1 MHLLVDISA
10 HGLGHLAQTAPV
22 LAELGR
28 QIPSLRLTVRS
39 GLQRDQLSARIH
51 LPFAHIHDA
60 SDFGFVMHN
69 AVDIDFAASLLR
81 YREFHLHWERRIA
94 DAAAELRGLKVDAVL
109 SNAAYLPLAAARQ
122 AGIAAAGMCSL
133 NWADLFAH
141 YFPTE
146 TAIQAQMLA
155 AYNAADV
162 FLRVTPGMP
171 MEGFQHRHNIGP
183 IAHLAKRPHA
193 RKALDAALNIPAGTR
208 CVLAAMGGMEFRLPI
223 ESWPTHDNLIYLCP
237 ASWGLQRADV
247 RDFDTAGWP
256 FTDLLAN
263 VDAVLTKPGYGT
275 FVEAACNGT
284 PVLYV
289 PRDNWPE
296 EFPMAAWLQQ
306 HGRCAAIDRQRLMAG
321 HISSALDAL
330 WQQTEKPRPLPTG
343 INDAAEILVRL
354 YITPP

>member
-22 LAELGR
+22 VVELSR
-28 QIPSLRLTVRS
+28 RIPDLHLTVRS
-39 GLQRDQLSARIH
+39 GLQHDQLRARIH
-51 LPFAHIHDA
+51 VPFEHIPAA

-69 AVDIDFAASLLR
+69 AVDIDFAASLTR
-81 YREFHLHWERRIA
+81 YREFHGNWDTRITE
-94 DAAAELRGLKVDAVL
+94 AAAELSALKVDAVL

-122 AGIAAAGMCSL
+122 VGIPAAGMCSL

-141 YFPTE
+141 YFSDE
-146 TAIQAQMLA
+146 SGIQTQMLA

-162 FLRVTPGMP
+162 FLRIHPGMP
-171 MEGFQHRHNIGP
+171 MEAFHRRHDIGP

-193 RKALDAALNIPAGTR
+193 RKALDAALNIPAGKR
-208 CVLAAMGGMEFRLPI
+208 CVLVAMGGMEFRLPI
-223 ESWPTHDNLIYLCP
+223 ENWPAHKNLIWLSP

-247 RDFDTAGWP
+247 RDFDAVGWS
-256 FTDLLAN
+256 FTDVLAN

-275 FVEAACNGT
+275 FAEAACNGT

-296 EFPMAAWLQQ
+296 EIPMADWLQQ

-330 WQQTEKPRPLPTG
+330 WQQAEKPRPLPTG
-343 INDAAEILVRL
+343 INEAAKILVRL
-354 YITPP
+354 YS